1 VIPVA
6 FQSSRGGRFFP
17 GEHQRA
23 TFEVAENEQQIDL
36 HMRSA
41 DGRVEIK
48 IVGQAAERLAET
60 SAFGSVSE
68 ASAFFESGSVG
79 YSVTA
84 SGRRLD
90 GIVLTTD
97 SWSVAPLAIER
108 AYSSY
113 FSDQEMFPAG
123 SIDFDCALVMR
134 NVTHEW
140 ETVPDLVL

>member
-1 VIPVA
+1 
-6 FQSSRGGRFFP
+6 
-17 GEHQRA
+17 
-23 TFEVAENEQQIDL
+23 
-36 HMRSA
+36 MRSA

-48 IVGQAAERLAET
+48 IVGQATERLAET

-113 FSDQEMFPAG
+113 FSDPEMFPAG